1 MEQQARI
8 TKYMCH
14 DPASPG
20 WMLPTQF
27 FDLAAG
33 KMRLPDP
40 YQDQALIE
48 EYVAAWR
55 ANAAWMRQ
63 RGHLQADFFNL
74 KYGPDFFSVLVFN
87 TLADWQEM
95 MDHLR
100 DTPEQI
106 ELFNLRDAVM
116 EKLNV
121 TVKIYEPVA
130 IDFNAVEYFTAAH
143 MLAITNELDQ
153 AGTP

>member
-1 MEQQARI
+1 MEQQVRI

-14 DPASPG
+14 DRASPG
-20 WMLPTQF
+20 WMLPAQF
-27 FDLAAG
+27 FDLADG
-33 KMRLPDP
+33 KIQLDAA
-40 YQDQALIE
+40 YHDQELIN

-55 ANAAWMRQ
+55 ANAAWMKMKS
-63 RGHLQADFFNL
+63 HLQADFFNL
-74 KYGPDFFSVLVFN
+74 RYGPDFFSVLVFN
-87 TLADWQEM
+87 TVEDWQAM

-106 ELFNLRDAVM
+106 ELFNLRDAMM

-121 TVKIYEPVA
+121 TMKIYEPVA
-130 IDFNAVEYFTAAH
+130 IDFNAVEYFGAQH

-153 AGTP
+153 AGIP